1 MASLTDLSIKRPVAT
16 TMFYLVVITVG
27 VVGLLFLPVDL
38 LPPIE
43 FPRLTVYT
51 RYANVG
57 PEEME
62 QIITDP
68 IENALSGIPNLERM
82 SSDSEE
88 GISRVTLDF
97 SQGTAIDEA
106 ANDVRAALDRIRGQ
120 IPLEAEQ
127 PGIWKFDPNRISIV
141 TVSVE
146 SRRDLESLTRIL
158 EREIAQRFE
167 QIPGVGTIQVRGGVY
182 RQVNVD
188 LKRDRL
194 RAAGLT
200 PLQVQQAIS
209 RENTTLPGG
218 NVKEGVQDQYVRT
231 VGEFESIEQ
240 IASTVITI
248 VDGAPVYVRDVAEVH
263 DGFED
268 IQRLAEL
275 RGMPVIRL
283 WIQKQSGANTV
294 TVARSI
300 REEVDRINAEREDL
314 RMTVISDQSTFIQNS
329 IDNVRRSAFWGGLLA
344 VLVLYLFLRNGSSTF
359 VIALA
364 IPISVIATFGVLY
377 FGGLTLNQMTFG
389 GLALGIGLMVDNSI
403 VVLENIVRLR
413 EEKGESLLGAATHGA
428 REVVG
433 AIIASTLTTCVIF
446 LPLAFTQTTSGAL
459 FQALA
464 VVVVFALMCSLLV
477 ALTLVPVLASRFL
490 SIKPAQADDRSRR
503 ARFMQRFAGWE
514 RRYAGFLEKALLK
527 SYLVFSIA
535 LGSVV
540 VAFALWPL
548 IPIELA
554 PQTDADEIDVDIEMA
569 QGTNIAVVKEYLDE
583 LERAVR
589 PLLPPGDIDSYAT
602 EVRGSDAEI
611 EIRMVPADQRSI
623 SSQELADRI
632 RNHVEGL
639 IPGARIR
646 VQAQSGLW
654 ILRRIFS
661 SGDGEDDV
669 QIEIRGYDLETADD
683 VARQIIRRIEPIRG
697 IADVQM
703 SRREGRPE
711 QNVTFD
717 RAKIAQA
724 GLSVEGVATAIQTAV
739 GGSRAGLFRTEGEHF
754 PIVVRLRPEDRL
766 NVQDLDNIAV
776 EAPGGRII
784 PVASLVEVERDRGPT
799 SIRRVDGRR
808 VTYVTATLESGV
820 ALGDAVNEIR
830 DRVAG
835 LPLPEGYAVS
845 FGGEYE
851 EQQKAQGDFLIAV
864 IMAFLLIYMVMAGQ
878 FERFLDPVI
887 VMFAVPMAIVGV
899 VPTLLLTGTT
909 FNVQSAMGLVM
920 LIGIVVNNAIVLVDY
935 INLLRRERGMNVHD
949 AVIEAGR
956 LRLRPILM
964 TTLTT
969 IMGLLP
975 LAIGLGAGTE
985 IQAPL
990 ARVVIGGLAA
1000 STLITLVLIPT
1011 VYVSAYRVKERVAQR
1026 LSRLRTSAAQS

>member
-16 TMFYLVVITVG
+16 TMFYLVVLTVG

-82 SSDSEE
+82 SSNSEE

-97 SQGTAIDEA
+97 SQGTTIDEA
-106 ANDVRAALDRIRGQ
+106 ANDVRAALDRIRDQ

-146 SRRDLESLTRIL
+146 SRRDMESLTRIL

-218 NVKEGVQDQYVRT
+218 NVKEGVHDQYVRT

-240 IASTVITI
+240 IASTVVTI

-300 REEVDRINAEREDL
+300 REEVDRINTEREDL

-364 IPISVIATFGVLY
+364 IPISVIATFGLLY

-403 VVLENIVRLR
+403 VVLENIVRHR
-413 EEKGESLLGAATHGA
+413 EEKGDSLLGAASHGA

-464 VVVVFALMCSLLV
+464 VVVVFALICSLLV
-477 ALTLVPVLASRFL
+477 AQTLVPVLASRFL
-490 SIKPAQADDRSRR
+490 SIKPAQADDQSNR

-527 SYLVFSIA
+527 RYVVFSIA

-540 VAFALWPL
+540 VALTLWPL

-554 PQTDADEIDVDIEMA
+554 PQTDADEIDVDMEMA

-589 PLLPPGDIDSYAT
+589 PLLPPGDIDSYST

-632 RNHVEGL
+632 RDHVEGM

-669 QIEIRGYDLETADD
+669 QIEIRGYDLGTADD

-717 RAKIAQA
+717 RAKIAQV
-724 GLSVEGVATAIQTAV
+724 GLSVEGVARAIQTAV

-835 LPLPEGYAVS
+835 LPLPEGYAIS

-935 INLLRRERGMNVHD
+935 INLLRRERGMDVHD

-1011 VYVSAYRVKERVAQR
+1011 VYVSAYRVKEKLVA
-1026 LSRLRTSAAQS
+1026 LTSR

>member
-97 SQGTAIDEA
+97 SQGTTIDEA
-106 ANDVRAALDRIRGQ
+106 ANDVRAALDRIRDQ

-240 IASTVITI
+240 IASTVVTI

-268 IQRLAEL
+268 IERLAEL

-300 REEVDRINAEREDL
+300 RDEVDRINAEREDL

-329 IDNVRRSAFWGGLLA
+329 IDNVRQSAFWGGLLA

-364 IPISVIATFGVLY
+364 IPISVIATFGLLY

-413 EEKGESLLGAATHGA
+413 EEKGESLFDAASHGA
-428 REVVG
+428 REVAG

-464 VVVVFALMCSLLV
+464 VVVVFSLLCSLLV
-477 ALTLVPVLASRFL
+477 AQTLVPVLASRFL
-490 SIKPAQADDRSRR
+490 SIKPAQASDQSKR

-527 SYLVFSIA
+527 RYVVFSIA
-535 LGSVV
+535 LGAVI
-540 VAFALWPL
+540 VASALWPL

-632 RNHVEGL
+632 RDHVEGM

-646 VQAQSGLW
+646 V
-654 ILRRIFS
+654 
-661 SGDGEDDV
+661 
-669 QIEIRGYDLETADD
+669 
-683 VARQIIRRIEPIRG
+683 
-697 IADVQM
+697 
-703 SRREGRPE
+703 
-711 QNVTFD
+711 
-717 RAKIAQA
+717 
-724 GLSVEGVATAIQTAV
+724 
-739 GGSRAGLFRTEGEHF
+739 
-754 PIVVRLRPEDRL
+754 
-766 NVQDLDNIAV
+766 
-776 EAPGGRII
+776 
-784 PVASLVEVERDRGPT
+784 
-799 SIRRVDGRR
+799 
-808 VTYVTATLESGV
+808 
-820 ALGDAVNEIR
+820 
-830 DRVAG
+830 
-835 LPLPEGYAVS
+835 
-845 FGGEYE
+845 
-851 EQQKAQGDFLIAV
+851 
-864 IMAFLLIYMVMAGQ
+864 
-878 FERFLDPVI
+878 
-887 VMFAVPMAIVGV
+887 
-899 VPTLLLTGTT
+899 
-909 FNVQSAMGLVM
+909 
-920 LIGIVVNNAIVLVDY
+920 
-935 INLLRRERGMNVHD
+935 
-949 AVIEAGR
+949 
-956 LRLRPILM
+956 
-964 TTLTT
+964 
-969 IMGLLP
+969 
-975 LAIGLGAGTE
+975 
-985 IQAPL
+985 
-990 ARVVIGGLAA
+990 
-1000 STLITLVLIPT
+1000 
-1011 VYVSAYRVKERVAQR
+1011 
-1026 LSRLRTSAAQS
+1026 

>member
-1 MASLTDLSIKRPVAT
+1 
-16 TMFYLVVITVG
+16 
-27 VVGLLFLPVDL
+27 
-38 LPPIE
+38 
-43 FPRLTVYT
+43 
-51 RYANVG
+51 
-57 PEEME
+57 
-62 QIITDP
+62 
-68 IENALSGIPNLERM
+68 
-82 SSDSEE
+82 
-88 GISRVTLDF
+88 
-97 SQGTAIDEA
+97 
-106 ANDVRAALDRIRGQ
+106 
-120 IPLEAEQ
+120 
-127 PGIWKFDPNRISIV
+127 
-141 TVSVE
+141 
-146 SRRDLESLTRIL
+146 
-158 EREIAQRFE
+158 
-167 QIPGVGTIQVRGGVY
+167 
-182 RQVNVD
+182 
-188 LKRDRL
+188 
-194 RAAGLT
+194 
-200 PLQVQQAIS
+200 
-209 RENTTLPGG
+209 
-218 NVKEGVQDQYVRT
+218 
-231 VGEFESIEQ
+231 
-240 IASTVITI
+240 
-248 VDGAPVYVRDVAEVH
+248 
-263 DGFED
+263 
-268 IQRLAEL
+268 
-275 RGMPVIRL
+275 
-283 WIQKQSGANTV
+283 
-294 TVARSI
+294 
-300 REEVDRINAEREDL
+300 
-314 RMTVISDQSTFIQNS
+314 
-329 IDNVRRSAFWGGLLA
+329 
-344 VLVLYLFLRNGSSTF
+344 LYLFLRNGSSTF

-364 IPISVIATFGVLY
+364 IPISVIATFGLLY

-413 EEKGESLLGAATHGA
+413 EEKGESLFDAASHGA
-428 REVVG
+428 REVAG

-464 VVVVFALMCSLLV
+464 VVVVFSLLCSLLV
-477 ALTLVPVLASRFL
+477 AQTLVPVLASRFL
-490 SIKPAQADDRSRR
+490 SIKPAQASDQSKR

-527 SYLVFSIA
+527 RYVVFSIA
-535 LGSVV
+535 LGAVI
-540 VAFALWPL
+540 VASALWPL

-623 SSQELADRI
+623 RSQELADRI
-632 RNHVEGL
+632 RDHVEGM

-717 RAKIAQA
+717 RAKIAQV
-724 GLSVEGVATAIQTAV
+724 GLSVEGVARAIQTAV

-808 VTYVTATLESGV
+808 VTYVTATLETGV

-835 LPLPEGYAVS
+835 LTLPEGYAIS

-935 INLLRRERGMNVHD
+935 INLLRREREMNVHD

-1026 LSRLRTSAAQS
+1026 LGRLRTSAAQT

>member
-1 MASLTDLSIKRPVAT
+1 MATLTDLSIRRPVAT
-16 TMFYLVVITVG
+16 TMFYLVIITVG
-27 VVGLLFLPVDL
+27 IVGLLYLPVDL

-51 RYANVG
+51 RYDNVG
-57 PEEME
+57 PEEIE

-68 IENALSGIPNLERM
+68 IENALSGVPNLERM
-82 SSDSEE
+82 SSQSEE
-88 GISRVTLDF
+88 GISRVSLDF
-97 SQGTAIDEA
+97 SQSTTLDEA
-106 ANDVRAALDRIRGQ
+106 ANDVRAALDRIRDQ
-120 IPLEAEQ
+120 IPVEAEQ

-141 TVSVE
+141 QISVA
-146 SRRDLESLTRIL
+146 SKRDLESLTRIL
-158 EREIAQRFE
+158 EREITQRFE

-182 RQVNVD
+182 RQINVD

-200 PLQVQQAIS
+200 PLQVERAIA

-218 NVKEGVQDQYVRT
+218 NVKEGMKDQYVRT
-231 VGEFESIEQ
+231 VGEFKSIDQ
-240 IASTVITI
+240 IASTVISS
-248 VDGAPVYVRDVAEVH
+248 VDGAPIHVRDVADVH

-268 IQRLAEL
+268 ISRLAEL

-294 TVARSI
+294 TVAQSI
-300 REEVDRINAEREDL
+300 RAEVDRVNAERKDL
-314 RMTVISDQSTFIQNS
+314 QLTVISDQSTFIQNS
-329 IDNVRRSAFWGGLLA
+329 IDNVRKSAFWGGLLA
-344 VLVLYLFLRNGSSTF
+344 VLVLYLFLRSGSSTV

-364 IPISVIATFGVLY
+364 IPISVIATFGVLF

-413 EEKGESLLGAATHGA
+413 EERGESLFTAASHGT

-459 FQALA
+459 LQALA
-464 VVVVFALMCSLLV
+464 IVVVFALLCSLLV
-477 ALTLVPVLASRFL
+477 AQTLVPVLASRFL
-490 SIKPAQADDRSRR
+490 KIKPRDASDTSKR
-503 ARFMQRFAGWE
+503 AAFMKKFARLESG
-514 RRYAGFLEKALLK
+514 YAHFLETALRRR
-527 SYLVFSIA
+527 YLVFGITMMA
-535 LGSVV
+535 VV
-540 VAFALWPL
+540 LAVSLWPL
-548 IPIELA
+548 VPVELA
-554 PQTDADEIDVDIEMA
+554 PQTDADEIDVDLEMA

-589 PLLPPGDIDSYAT
+589 PLLPPDDVESYAT
-602 EVRGSDAEI
+602 EVRGSHAQI
-611 EIRMVPADQRSI
+611 EVRMVSADKRSV
-623 SSQELADRI
+623 SSQKLADHI
-632 RNHVEGL
+632 RGQVDGT
-639 IPGARIR
+639 IPGGRIR
-646 VQAQSGLW
+646 VRAQSGLW

-661 SGDGEDDV
+661 SGDSEDDV
-669 QIEIRGYDLETADD
+669 QIEIRGHDLETADA
-683 VARQIIRRIEPIRG
+683 VAKQLIQRMETIPG
-697 IADVQM
+697 IADAEM

-711 QNVTFD
+711 QNVTFE
-717 RAKIAQA
+717 RAKIAQV
-724 GLSVEGVATAIQTAV
+724 GLSVQDVAQAIQTSV
-739 GGSRAGLFRTEGEHF
+739 GGSRAGVFRTGGEQF

-766 NVQDLDNIAV
+766 NVQDLNNISV
-776 EAPGGRII
+776 ETPAGRTI
-784 PVASLVEVERDRGPT
+784 PVASLVDIERDRGPE
-799 SIRRVDGRR
+799 SINRVDGRR

-820 ALGDAVNEIR
+820 ALGDAVGLIR
-830 DRVAG
+830 EKVAG
-835 LPLPEGYAVS
+835 MNLPDGFAIS

-851 EQQKAQGDFLIAV
+851 EQQKAQRDFLIAV

-878 FERFLDPVI
+878 FERFLDPLI
-887 VMFAVPMAIVGV
+887 VMFAVPVAVVGV
-899 VPTLLLTGTT
+899 VPTLLITNTT

-935 INLLRRERGMNVHD
+935 INLLRRERNMEIHE

-975 LAIGLGAGTE
+975 LAIALGAGTE

-990 ARVVIGGLAA
+990 ARVVIGGLTA

-1011 VYVSAYRVKERVAQR
+1011 IYVSAYRVRDR
-1026 LSRLRTSAAQS
+1026 IAARFAR